1 MVRLWGVAS
10 DPSGQSVAA
19 EEAAWWVDGEEVG
32 RGLDLWVELGE
43 GEHVISLIVKD
54 DNRGGEA
61 SVEIMVG

>member
-1 MVRLWGVAS
+1 M
-10 DPSGQSVAA
+10 AA
-19 EEAAWWVDGEEVG
+19 EDAAWWVDGEEVG